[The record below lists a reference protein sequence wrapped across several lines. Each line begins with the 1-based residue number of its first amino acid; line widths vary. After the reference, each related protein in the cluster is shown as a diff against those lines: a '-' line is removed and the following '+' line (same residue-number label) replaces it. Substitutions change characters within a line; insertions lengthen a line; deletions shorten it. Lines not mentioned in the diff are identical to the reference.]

1 MFHDSDD
8 TFTGI
13 FYQDAQ
19 MLEMYSLF
27 PEVVMCDATYK
38 LTNLRMPV
46 FILLGIDGDGQS
58 QVVAVYL
65 TSTETAVALAHMLEV
80 CCECSCFI

>member
-1 MFHDSDD
+1 MEVFHDSDGV
-8 TFTGI
+8 FTGI

-19 MLEMYSLF
+19 MLRMYSLF

-46 FILLGIDGDGQS
+46 YILLGIDGDGQS

-80 CCECSCFI
+80 SYESS